1 KKRTVFFC
9 MLSLVPLLP
18 RALCYRSDHIDIL
31 STQHRSLKGSRR
43 LTKARKLGSFR
54 NWIPIR
60 RVHNRI
66 DKLTLT
72 RQFGIQFR
80 IFLRVSV
87 RNWNVI
93 ILIQMLCLWDR
104 DRERGKT
111 EDFT

>member
-1 KKRTVFFC
+1 

-18 RALCYRSDHIDIL
+18 RALCNRSDHIDIP

-54 NWIPIR
+54 KWIPIR

-72 RQFGIQFR
+72 RQFGIQFG